1 LNENKLSAIATTG
14 RKWNRSSEKLAR
26 EMAERL
32 NIPYAE
38 RGRTN
43 IPELCQSYDA
53 KFALV
58 AKKGLLTLV
67 TPEAEL
73 FFHPNM
79 AHLRLKN
86 LRFGDGDR
94 MAEAMDLKPGMD
106 VLDCTLGFGA
116 DAIVASSVVGDSGS
130 VTGLES
136 QPLIEAVVGYGLAN
150 YTNDTDTVIAAMRRV
165 KTVCTEA
172 YEYLKAQ
179 PDNSVDVIYFD
190 PMFRHPFAESKN
202 IAPLRPVANKNPLKL
217 ETIAEARRVA
227 RQRVVLKESSK
238 SREFARLGF
247 TERAGGR
254 YSKVQYGVMR
264 LR

>member
-1 LNENKLSAIATTG
+1 MQAIATTG
-14 RKWNRSSEKLAR
+14 RKWNRPSEKLAR
-26 EMAERL
+26 EMAEKL
-32 NIPYAE
+32 SIPYAE

-43 IPELCQSYDA
+43 IPELCQAYNA

-79 AHLRLKN
+79 AHLRMKN

-94 MAEAMDLKPGMD
+94 MAEAMGLEPGMD

-116 DAIVASSVVGDSGS
+116 DAIVASAVVGDSGS

-150 YTNDTDTVIAAMRRV
+150 YENDTEQIIAAMRRV
-165 KTVCTEA
+165 KTYAIEA

-202 IAPLRPVANKNPLKL
+202 IAPLRPVANKNPLTV
-217 ETIAEARRVA
+217 ETIAEAKRVA

-238 SREFARLGF
+238 SLEFARLGF
-247 TERAGGR
+247 LERAGGR
-254 YSKVQYGVMR
+254 YSKVQYGVIR
-264 LR
+264 L

>member
-1 LNENKLSAIATTG
+1 
-14 RKWNRSSEKLAR
+14 
-26 EMAERL
+26 
-32 NIPYAE
+32 
-38 RGRTN
+38 
-43 IPELCQSYDA
+43 
-53 KFALV
+53 
-58 AKKGLLTLV
+58 
-67 TPEAEL
+67 
-73 FFHPNM
+73 
-79 AHLRLKN
+79 
-86 LRFGDGDR
+86 
-94 MAEAMDLKPGMD
+94 MDLKPGMD

-150 YTNDTDTVIAAMRRV
+150 YTNDTDAVIAAMRRV

-202 IAPLRPVANKNPLKL
+202 IAPLRPVANKNPLTL